1 MFDCYGIHFRVPQ
14 MKIFKGGFMIQ
25 GDYKKVPIL
34 KAACQE
40 INTDFVGF
48 ITNLVAPKMLKQK
61 FEILL

>member
-1 MFDCYGIHFRVPQ
+1 MT
-14 MKIFKGGFMIQ
+14 IFKGGFMIQ

-48 ITNLVAPKMLKQK
+48 ITNLVAPKMLK
-61 FEILL
+61 